1 MYWSGGHW
9 PAAAL
14 SLLFIDPISGASDC
28 CQTRSRAI
36 CLSLFA
42 SLTPPLLLTC
52 PLTTER
58 LNVNNYAVDK
68 DTIEK
73 RET

>member
-36 CLSLFA
+36 CLSPFA
-42 SLTPPLLLTC
+42 SLTPPLLPNC
-52 PLTTER
+52 PLTTDGDVYKV
-58 LNVNNYAVDK
+58 LYAEFDSQ
-68 DTIEK
+68 I
-73 RET
+73 

>member
-42 SLTPPLLLTC
+42 SLTPPLLLKC
-52 PLTTER
+52 PLTSLTTDGDVYKV
-58 LNVNNYAVDK
+58 LYAEFDSQ
-68 DTIEK
+68 I
-73 RET
+73 